1 MCRNQKIL
9 LWGMKRKNSSY
20 ISCKIGIKDF
30 KRIRKITRKTKCK
43 VEIKNKKGLPFLF
56 EKYKKRK
63 IFLLMMCI
71 IIASLIVLSQ
81 FVWNVEVKIN
91 GSNLKEE
98 DIINTLTENGLYIG
112 ERKNK
117 IDVKEI
123 VNKVR
128 LDRSDISWIGI
139 EIKGTNAIVQV
150 VEAEKKP
157 EIAND
162 DDYCNIVSNKEGKIL
177 KITANNGTAMVKPG
191 DIVKEGT
198 LLIAGWIEGKY
209 TGTRLVRADGNIEA
223 NVWYTETGEVS
234 LEEKSIEKT
243 GNTEKKYALKINNF
257 RINLYKKLS
266 NFEKYDTIY
275 TSKKIKI
282 FSNFYLPVELIECNN
297 FEIQEKNVKYSV
309 EEAKNEA
316 KRRAE
321 EKSRRF
327 RLAEGE
333 KIPEK
338 ADFPADFPAGTLRTQ
353 RRKLLVLPESVPAD
367 HPGSGCGWH
376 QARADGDPGYRRR
389 QLSAQ
394 CCLLRWLRHHPHPA
408 SCQQSGSVHRSDP
421 GHPV

>member
-1 MCRNQKIL
+1 MFIKLVLNYIFGYLNINVEGYFIERFINMCRNQKIL
-9 LWGMKRKNSSY
+9 LWGMKRKNSSF

-30 KRIRKITRKTKCK
+30 KRIRKITKKTKCK
-43 VEIKNKKGLPFLF
+43 VEIKNKKGIPFIF

-71 IIASLIVLSQ
+71 IIGRLIVLSQ
-81 FVWNVEVKIN
+81 FVWNIEVKIN

-98 DIINTLTENGLYIG
+98 DIINTLNENGLYIG
-112 ERKNK
+112 ERKNN

-123 VNKVR
+123 INKVR
-128 LDRSDISWIGI
+128 LNRSDISWIGI
-139 EIKGTNAIVQV
+139 EIKGTNAIVKV

-157 EIAND
+157 EIANE

-191 DIVKEGT
+191 DVVKEGS

-209 TGTRLVRADGNIEA
+209 TGTRFVRADGNVEA

-309 EEAKNEA
+309 DEAKNEA
-316 KRRAE
+316 KKRAE
-321 EKSRRF
+321 EK
-327 RLAEGE
+327 LNTQVENKDNIKNVIVNYEVEKDKVKAEVTYEVFENIGTNE
-333 KIPEK
+333 KIV
-338 ADFPADFPAGTLRTQ
+338 F
-353 RRKLLVLPESVPAD
+353 
-367 HPGSGCGWH
+367 
-376 QARADGDPGYRRR
+376 
-389 QLSAQ
+389 
-394 CCLLRWLRHHPHPA
+394 
-408 SCQQSGSVHRSDP
+408 
-421 GHPV
+421 